1 MSSTAVAT
9 LVKMLES
16 LAEPTQDQVVEHL
29 REYIGEMQSEL
40 EWDKQFKK
48 TQKGLVVTARRAKR
62 EIAKGRAKPLDHD
75 RL

>member
-16 LAEPTQDQVVEHL
+16 LPEPTQDHVVEHL
-29 REYIGEMQSEL
+29 REYIGEMQDEL
-40 EWDKQFKK
+40 QWDKEFKNN
-48 TQKGLVVTARRAKR
+48 QGALVSAARRAKK
-62 EIAKGRAKPLDHD
+62 EIAKGHAKPIDHD